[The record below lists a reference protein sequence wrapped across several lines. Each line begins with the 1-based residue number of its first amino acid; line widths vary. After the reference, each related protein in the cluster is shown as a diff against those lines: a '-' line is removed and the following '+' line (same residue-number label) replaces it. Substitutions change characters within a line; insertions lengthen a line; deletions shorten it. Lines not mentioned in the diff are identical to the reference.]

1 MKTIIITM
9 TCGENIN
16 ETRIS
21 YTDLDSNIDFS
32 LVVDNLQG
40 EREMQKWERKLG
52 KLREETVN
60 QYDNRIVY
68 YTLTGCIWD

>member
-9 TCGENIN
+9 TRGENIN

-40 EREMQKWERKLG
+40 ERELQKWERKLG
-52 KLREETVN
+52 KMREETVN

>member
-9 TCGENIN
+9 TCGESIN

-40 EREMQKWERKLG
+40 ERELQKWERKLG

>member
-32 LVVDNLQG
+32 FVVDNLQG
-40 EREMQKWERKLG
+40 ERELQKWERKLG

>member
-9 TCGENIN
+9 TRGENIN

-40 EREMQKWERKLG
+40 ERELQKWERKLG

>member
-9 TCGENIN
+9 TRGENIN

-32 LVVDNLQG
+32 FVVDNLQG
-40 EREMQKWERKLG
+40 ERELQKWERKLG

>member
-1 MKTIIITM
+1 MKTFIITR
-9 TCGENIN
+9 TRGENIN

-32 LVVDNLQG
+32 FVVDNLQG
-40 EREMQKWERKLG
+40 ERELQKWERKLG

>member
-9 TCGENIN
+9 TRGENIN

-21 YTDLDSNIDFS
+21 YTDVDSNIDFS
-32 LVVDNLQG
+32 FVVDNLQG
-40 EREMQKWERKLG
+40 ERELQKWERKLG

>member
-40 EREMQKWERKLG
+40 ERELQKWERKLG